1 MGSIW
6 QIPRPTEAIRSNHR
20 MAGFGCTDLHQT
32 ERWLGMSTTPDPT
45 RNIGDSCC
53 SKCGKLLLVN
63 DGAIVHTNM
72 RNDVPLV
79 LGNCCAD
86 LVIGALIQ
94 DLAKCVSH
102 ELTAGYWIDTRN
114 TGRLKRVANASKQ
127 VTHYYELSLDYEV
140 NYVRWGKEK

>member
-1 MGSIW
+1 
-6 QIPRPTEAIRSNHR
+6 
-20 MAGFGCTDLHQT
+20 
-32 ERWLGMSTTPDPT
+32 
-45 RNIGDSCC
+45 
-53 SKCGKLLLVN
+53 
-63 DGAIVHTNM
+63 M